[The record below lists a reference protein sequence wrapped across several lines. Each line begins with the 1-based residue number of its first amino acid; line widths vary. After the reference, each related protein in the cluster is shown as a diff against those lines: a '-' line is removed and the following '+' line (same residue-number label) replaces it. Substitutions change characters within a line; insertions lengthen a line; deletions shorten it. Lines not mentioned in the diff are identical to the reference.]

1 MQKNAACGDDP
12 TGVESGLNLRGEGLH
27 GRYFRALGAR
37 VVSSAIWFVADVPK
51 LTIGAAAGTT
61 VEFTTDGSL
70 LECLGRYWLD
80 GSADEGV
87 GLASGGGGG

>member
-1 MQKNAACGDDP
+1 ML
-12 TGVESGLNLRGEGLH
+12 TGVESGLNLRRAGLH
-27 GRYFRALGAR
+27 GRYLGALGAR

-51 LTIGAAAGTT
+51 LTIGTAAGKT
-61 VEFTTDGSL
+61 VEVKTDGSL
-70 LECLGRYWLD
+70 LEKLGRCWLD

>member
-1 MQKNAACGDDP
+1 ML
-12 TGVESGLNLRGEGLH
+12 TGVEGGLNLRRARLH
-27 GRYFRALGAR
+27 GRYLGALAAR
-37 VVSSAIWFVADVPK
+37 MVSSTIWFVPDAPK